1 MLALGRVGLI
11 PVLGAMGKI
20 KVIAVIILAIT
31 CQAMASTP
39 VFFPPGKQL
48 ADSSAVLVA
57 VPRSIACRV
66 TSNDRLAGLV
76 KANARVTWQV
86 LIRWKG
92 PLRVGDTF
100 TSNESIVADTKPCFY
115 NYNKPLLLYLSGK
128 QPFKEVWGYELET
141 SVDRLQELD
150 AYSKRHGT

>member
-1 MLALGRVGLI
+1 MV
-11 PVLGAMGKI
+11 KI
-20 KVIAVIILAIT
+20 KVIAAIILAFACPAI
-31 CQAMASTP
+31 ASTP

-48 ADSSAVLVA
+48 ADSSAVVVA

-66 TSNDRLAGLV
+66 TRNDRLAGLV
-76 KANARVTWQV
+76 RANARVTWQV

-100 TSNESIVADTKPCFY
+100 NSNESIAADTKPCFY
-115 NYNKPLLLYLSGK
+115 SYNKPLLLYLSGK
-128 QPFKEVWGYELET
+128 QPFREVWWYELET

-150 AYSKRHGT
+150 AFSKRHGT